1 MTQLGTD
8 HIKALSKVQKELK
21 HAKKSETGAFSKY
34 ADLASV
40 YDAIKKP
47 LVDNG
52 FAYFHGMVSGED
64 GQQYVETIL
73 MHESGGV
80 FKTRI
85 PAINRKGD
93 MMGLGSAITYAKRYG
108 ISMVIGLAS
117 EEDDDGKDASK
128 KDGNKSKKPTSI
140 SNILIYNSTGQW
152 TKSPDV
158 PSAVTKLDIMLSSQM
173 KKYEGADLKEC
184 GVKMRENNKAL
195 LERIK
200 NFDEFIDNGHNERFA
215 QLDKKLKQMENTPN
229 AE

>member
-52 FAYFHGMVSGED
+52 FAYFHGMVAGED
-64 GQQYVETIL
+64 GQQYVETLL

-80 FKTRI
+80 FKTQI

-117 EEDDDGKDASK
+117 EEDDDAKDASK
-128 KDGNKSKKPTSI
+128 KDAPIKNTPI
-140 SNILIYNSTGQW
+140 SNILIYNSSGQFQR
-152 TKSPDV
+152 SPDV
-158 PSAVTKLDIMLSSQM
+158 PSAVTSLDIMHSSQM
-173 KKYEGADLKEC
+173 KKYKGAELKQC
-184 GVKMRENNKAL
+184 GVQMRENNKAL
-195 LERIK
+195 LETIR
-200 NFDEFIDNGHNERFA
+200 NYDDFIDKGHNERFA
-215 QLDKKLKQMENTPN
+215 QLDKKIKAMEN
-229 AE
+229 AKDE

>member
-52 FAYFHGMVSGED
+52 FAYFHGMVAGED
-64 GQQYVETIL
+64 GQQYVETLL

-80 FKTRI
+80 FKTQI

-117 EEDDDGKDASK
+117 EEDDDAKDASK
-128 KDGNKSKKPTSI
+128 KDAPIKNTPI
-140 SNILIYNSTGQW
+140 SNILIYNSSGQFQR
-152 TKSPDV
+152 SPDV
-158 PSAVTKLDIMLSSQM
+158 PSAVTSLDIMLSSQM
-173 KKYEGADLKEC
+173 KKYKGAELKQC

-195 LERIK
+195 LETIR
-200 NFDEFIDNGHNERFA
+200 NYDDFIDKGHNERFA
-215 QLDKKLKQMENTPN
+215 QLDKKIKAMEN
-229 AE
+229 AKDE

>member
-52 FAYFHGMVSGED
+52 FAYFHGMVAGED
-64 GQQYVETIL
+64 GQQYVETLL

-80 FKTRI
+80 FKTQI

-117 EEDDDGKDASK
+117 EEDDDAKDASK
-128 KDGNKSKKPTSI
+128 KAAPIKNTPI
-140 SNILIYNSTGQW
+140 SNILIYNSSGQFQR
-152 TKSPDV
+152 SPDV
-158 PSAVTKLDIMLSSQM
+158 PSAVTSLDIMLS
-173 KKYEGADLKEC
+173 
-184 GVKMRENNKAL
+184 
-195 LERIK
+195 
-200 NFDEFIDNGHNERFA
+200 
-215 QLDKKLKQMENTPN
+215 
-229 AE
+229 

>member
-1 MTQLGTD
+1 MTQVQTD

-52 FAYFHGMVSGED
+52 FAYFHGMVAGED

-117 EEDDDGKDASK
+117 EEDDDAKDASK
-128 KDGNKSKKPTSI
+128 KDAPIKNTPI
-140 SNILIYNSTGQW
+140 SNILIYNSSGQFQR
-152 TKSPDV
+152 SPDV
-158 PSAVTKLDIMLSSQM
+158 PSAVTSLDIMLSSQM
-173 KKYEGADLKEC
+173 KKYKGAELKQC
-184 GVKMRENNKAL
+184 GVQMRENNKAL
-195 LERIK
+195 LETIR
-200 NFDEFIDNGHNERFA
+200 NYDDFIDKGHNERFA
-215 QLDKKLKQMENTPN
+215 QLDKKIKAMEN
-229 AE
+229 AKDE

>member
-52 FAYFHGMVSGED
+52 FAYFHGMVAGEA
-64 GQQYVETIL
+64 GQQYVETLL

-80 FKTRI
+80 FKTQI

-117 EEDDDGKDASK
+117 EEDDDAKDASK
-128 KDGNKSKKPTSI
+128 KDAPIKNTPI
-140 SNILIYNSTGQW
+140 SNILIYNSSGQFQR
-152 TKSPDV
+152 SPDV
-158 PSAVTKLDIMLSSQM
+158 PSAVTSLDIMLSSQM
-173 KKYEGADLKEC
+173 KKYKGAELKQC
-184 GVKMRENNKAL
+184 GVQMRENNKAL
-195 LERIK
+195 LETIR
-200 NFDEFIDNGHNERFA
+200 NYDDFIDKGHNERFA
-215 QLDKKLKQMENTPN
+215 QLDKKIKAMEN
-229 AE
+229 AKDE

>member
-52 FAYFHGMVSGED
+52 FAYFHGMVAGED
-64 GQQYVETIL
+64 GQQYVETLL

-80 FKTRI
+80 FKTQI

-117 EEDDDGKDASK
+117 EEDDDAKDASK
-128 KDGNKSKKPTSI
+128 KDAPIKNTPI

-200 NFDEFIDNGHNERFA
+200 NFDDFIDKGHNERFA
-215 QLDKKLKQMENTPN
+215 QLDKKIKAMEN
-229 AE
+229 AKDE

>member
-52 FAYFHGMVSGED
+52 FAYFHGMGAGED
-64 GQQYVETIL
+64 GQQYVETLL

-80 FKTRI
+80 FKTQI

-117 EEDDDGKDASK
+117 EEDDDAKDASK
-128 KDGNKSKKPTSI
+128 KDAPIKNTPI
-140 SNILIYNSTGQW
+140 SNILIYNSSGQFQR
-152 TKSPDV
+152 SPDV
-158 PSAVTKLDIMLSSQM
+158 PSAVTSLDIMLSSQM
-173 KKYEGADLKEC
+173 KKYKGAELKQC
-184 GVKMRENNKAL
+184 GVQMRENNKAL
-195 LERIK
+195 LETIR
-200 NFDEFIDNGHNERFA
+200 NYDDFIDKGHNERCA
-215 QLDKKLKQMENTPN
+215 QLDKKIKAMEN
-229 AE
+229 AKDE

>member
-52 FAYFHGMVSGED
+52 FAYFHGMVAGED
-64 GQQYVETIL
+64 GQQYVETLL
-73 MHESGGV
+73 MHASGGV
-80 FKTRI
+80 FKTQL

-117 EEDDDGKDASK
+117 EEDDDAKDASK
-128 KDGNKSKKPTSI
+128 KDAPIKNTPI
-140 SNILIYNSTGQW
+140 SNILIYNSSGQFQR
-152 TKSPDV
+152 SPDV
-158 PSAVTKLDIMLSSQM
+158 PSAGTSLDIMLSSQM
-173 KKYEGADLKEC
+173 KKYKGAELKQC
-184 GVKMRENNKAL
+184 GVQMRENNKAL
-195 LERIK
+195 LETIR
-200 NFDEFIDNGHNERFA
+200 NYDDFIDKGHNERFA
-215 QLDKKLKQMENTPN
+215 QLDKKIKAMEN
-229 AE
+229 AKDE

>member
-1 MTQLGTD
+1 M
-8 HIKALSKVQKELK
+8 HKELK

-52 FAYFHGMVSGED
+52 FAYFHGMVAGED
-64 GQQYVETIL
+64 GQQYVETLL

-80 FKTRI
+80 FKTQI

-117 EEDDDGKDASK
+117 EEDDDAKDASK
-128 KDGNKSKKPTSI
+128 KDAPIKNTPI
-140 SNILIYNSTGQW
+140 SNILIYNSSGQFQR
-152 TKSPDV
+152 SPDV
-158 PSAVTKLDIMLSSQM
+158 PSAVTSLDIMLSSQM
-173 KKYEGADLKEC
+173 KKYKGAELKQC
-184 GVKMRENNKAL
+184 GVQMRENNKAL
-195 LERIK
+195 LETIR
-200 NFDEFIDNGHNERFA
+200 NYDDFIDKGHNERFA
-215 QLDKKLKQMENTPN
+215 QLDKKIKAMEN
-229 AE
+229 AKDE

>member
-52 FAYFHGMVSGED
+52 FAYFHGMVAGED
-64 GQQYVETIL
+64 GQQYVETLL

-80 FKTRI
+80 FKTQI

-117 EEDDDGKDASK
+117 EEDDDAKDASK
-128 KDGNKSKKPTSI
+128 KDAPIKNTPI
-140 SNILIYNSTGQW
+140 SNILIYNSSGQFQR
-152 TKSPDV
+152 SPDV
-158 PSAVTKLDIMLSSQM
+158 PSAVTSLDIMLSSQM
-173 KKYEGADLKEC
+173 KKYKGAELKQC
-184 GVKMRENNKAL
+184 GVQMRENNKAL
-195 LERIK
+195 LETIR
-200 NFDEFIDNGHNERFA
+200 NYDDFIDKGHNERFA
-215 QLDKKLKQMENTPN
+215 QLDKKIKAMEN
-229 AE
+229 AKDE